1 VKRVQD
7 WKISDQRHRAAGFTL
22 LDILVAIAVISLLIA
37 ILSPT
42 LGKVQETSRR
52 VVCASNLRQ
61 FGLGMQMY
69 ADDSRGSVPPS
80 AFLAQGS
87 GEQAEMMTV
96 RLPPDHRLRMT
107 RNGWDGLGIL
117 YRTSYLKTPG
127 IYYCP
132 SHHGEHPFD
141 RYADAWARSAGEIVG
156 NYHFRGQ
163 DADGLTNL
171 YMMLTNSALAADGM
185 RTLDDYNHKIGLNVL
200 RVGGH
205 VAWLDDSNGE
215 LMAMLDNDDGS
226 VDDATLDDA
235 WNLLDDD

>member
-1 VKRVQD
+1 MKRAQD
-7 WKISDQRHRAAGFTL
+7 RKISDQRHRAAGFTL

-42 LGKVQETSRR
+42 LSKVQETSRR

-69 ADDSRGSVPPS
+69 ADDSRGSLPPS
-80 AFLAQGS
+80 AFLAAGR

-96 RLPPDHRLRMT
+96 RLAPDHRVRMT

-117 YRTSYLKTPG
+117 YRTNYLKAPG
-127 IYYCP
+127 LFYCP
-132 SHHGEHPFD
+132 SHHGEHSFD
-141 RYADAWARSAGEIVG
+141 RYAEAWARSSGEIVG

-171 YMMLTNSALAADGM
+171 YMMLTDSALAADGM
-185 RTLDDYNHKIGLNVL
+185 RTLDDYNHKVGLNVL

-205 VAWLDDSNGE
+205 VAWLDDSDGE
-215 LMAMLDNDDGS
+215 LMAMLADDDGS
-226 VDDATLDDA
+226 IGDSSLDDA
-235 WNLLDDD
+235 WNLLDGD